1 MLWHFATIYRITF
14 SAYGCVWGM
23 SLSLCPPLSPTVS
36 RQMDGR
42 GPGRFEVAWECHGP
56 KNVTSTTQLLK

>member
-1 MLWHFATIYRITF
+1 MAVCGACHCHSVHLY
-14 SAYGCVWGM
+14 
-23 SLSLCPPLSPTVS
+23 LQLS